1 MIRKI
6 KENTIYKHFKGKYY
20 YVLGIAKNATNN
32 GEEKQVVVY
41 KALYDNCDLY
51 IRDLEEFSS
60 EVDHDKYPNVKQ
72 KYRFQECKFNTI
84 LNIFGFE
91 ECYKNGS
98 TITYSNNSNII
109 LEISENTIEYYKTDD
124 DIGSIYLPVTNEII
138 LLSEIIRYYKFGIRP
153 MYSINK

>member
-51 IRDLEEFSS
+51 IRDLDEFSS

-72 KYRFQECKFNTI
+72 KYRFQECKFNTV
-84 LNIFGFE
+84 LNLFEFE
-91 ECYKNGS
+91 ESYNYS
-98 TITYSNNSNII
+98 NTITYTNNSNII
-109 LEISENTIEYYKTDD
+109 LEISENTIEYYKADD
-124 DIGSIYLPVTNEII
+124 DIGAIYLPVTNEII
-138 LLSEIIRYYKFGIRP
+138 LLSEIIRYYKFGIKP

>member
-51 IRDLEEFSS
+51 IRDLDEFSS

-72 KYRFQECKFNTI
+72 KYRFQECKFNTV
-84 LNIFGFE
+84 LNLFEFE
-91 ECYKNGS
+91 ECYNYGN
-98 TITYSNNSNII
+98 TITYTNNSNVI
-109 LEISENTIEYYKTDD
+109 LEISENTIEYYKADD
-124 DIGSIYLPVTNEII
+124 DIGAIYLPVTNEII
-138 LLSEIIRYYKFGIRP
+138 LLSEIIRYYKFGIKP